1 MRSTYARFSRYLQ
14 VLSRL
19 LDFRVC
25 WPPARLVIS
34 MVYANLTTNRQHI
47 RCNPYMQCCEFDDI
61 LEEKKSS
68 EEHQWK
74 IDDIKNEQ
82 NHNTKSLQTFES
94 LWFSLCICLCLTS
107 FGITIPR
114 LHLACIHE
122 HSILRTDTI
131 CCTNRIII
139 VWTLTFTIDVLQQT
153 NRLIGF
159 HRCQHANT

>member
-1 MRSTYARFSRYLQ
+1 MRSTCVRFSRYLQ
-14 VLSRL
+14 VSSRL
-19 LDFRVC
+19 LDFKVC

-47 RCNPYMQCCEFDDI
+47 RCNPCMQCCEFGDI
-61 LEEKKSS
+61 LEEKRT
-68 EEHQWK
+68 WK
-74 IDDIKNEQ
+74 APMKNRSYKKRTES
-82 NHNTKSLQTFES
+82 HNTKSLQTFES
-94 LWFSLCICLCLTS
+94 LWFGLCLCLTS
-107 FGITIPR
+107 FGITIPS
-114 LHLACIHE
+114 LHLACIHK
-122 HSILRTDTI
+122 HTILRTYTI